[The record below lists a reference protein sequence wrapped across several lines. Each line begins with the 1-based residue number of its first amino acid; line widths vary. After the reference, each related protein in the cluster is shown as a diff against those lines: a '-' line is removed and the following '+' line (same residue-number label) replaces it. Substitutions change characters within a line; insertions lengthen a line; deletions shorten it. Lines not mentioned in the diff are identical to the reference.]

1 MKRIVAEHT
10 VKAVRAELGYLCERM
25 EVAGSVRRGV
35 KDPHDLELVYIPH
48 TLPGP
53 RQIVME
59 LGTCAE
65 VPPRPVHNL
74 TEARISRL
82 VALGWWAWDTERPC
96 NGPKVKRLVRD
107 VEDPNWWQH
116 KWEETARVVIELY
129 RADRLNWGYILA
141 LRTGPVEFVK
151 LLVTKRSK
159 GGAMPSHLRVEGGY
173 LRAVRKD
180 PRDGDVVPV
189 AQEEE
194 FFRQVGLPCWI
205 PEDRTRAVLAEYL
218 AGEPVLERRDE

>member
-1 MKRIVAEHT
+1 MKRVVAEHA
-10 VKAVRAELGYLCERM
+10 VGQVRAELGWYCERM
-25 EVAGSVRRGV
+25 EVAGSVRRGERE
-35 KDPHDLELVYIPH
+35 PHDVELVYIPH
-48 TLPGP
+48 TLQRS
-53 RQIVME
+53 RQLTLQLETVGGLPE
-59 LGTCAE
+59 RPPYNLAE
-65 VPPRPVHNL
+65 G
-74 TEARISRL
+74 RIKRL

-96 NGPKVKRLVRD
+96 NGPKVKRLVRE

-116 KWEETARVVIELY
+116 KWEEKERVVIELY

-151 LLVTKRSK
+151 MLVTKRSK
-159 GGAMPSHLRVEGGY
+159 GGAMPKHLRVEGGY

-189 AQEEE
+189 AQEDE

-205 PEDRTRAVLAEYL
+205 PEDRTREVLAEYL
-218 AGEPVLERRDE
+218 AGEPALERRDE